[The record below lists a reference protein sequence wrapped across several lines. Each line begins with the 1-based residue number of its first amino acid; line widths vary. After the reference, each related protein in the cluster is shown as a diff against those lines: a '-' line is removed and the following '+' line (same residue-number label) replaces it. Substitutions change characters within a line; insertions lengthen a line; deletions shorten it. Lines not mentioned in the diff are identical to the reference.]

1 MPAES
6 SFQKKPL
13 KKRRTKR
20 EKKKKRNILIHND
33 LPDRYQDKWF
43 AKKTPEGVSYEL
55 AQTFQGD
62 GTSVYTDTKQMLYYD
77 PNRSWTILT
86 KLQNECEG
94 TDKVFFSCFNE
105 TEPYGGLLVRQLD
118 QKLQVILGN
127 NYYVETD
134 IPESKTST
142 LAIVKNGNNYS
153 VYLDEQLLQG
163 NINSSYESYGGTLLL
178 GCEKSP
184 EGDIIRTSAVTMEQF
199 VLYDS
204 ALDYGD
210 IIGWMSDHKSVLSKE
225 EKIKLLED
233 QYTGSLDYS
242 LPKAFVGDG
251 AGAYIDT
258 GCQLYYE
265 PSAQW
270 TLLADINS
278 DSTIPDGVYLSCF
291 AEEEEK
297 YRGLLLRK
305 SGTMLQIIVGNN
317 TYVET
322 LLEEDRSTKIAIT
335 KDIDNYTI
343 YVNGIPIAKELV
355 SPCDAY
361 LGNLLIGCQETSE
374 FEKFRFSQLTVNRVE
389 IQMKILSE
397 KEIQSW

>member
-1 MPAES
+1 
-6 SFQKKPL
+6 
-13 KKRRTKR
+13 
-20 EKKKKRNILIHND
+20 
-33 LPDRYQDKWF
+33 
-43 AKKTPEGVSYEL
+43 
-55 AQTFQGD
+55 
-62 GTSVYTDTKQMLYYD
+62 
-77 PNRSWTILT
+77 
-86 KLQNECEG
+86 
-94 TDKVFFSCFNE
+94 
-105 TEPYGGLLVRQLD
+105 
-118 QKLQVILGN
+118 
-127 NYYVETD
+127 
-134 IPESKTST
+134 
-142 LAIVKNGNNYS
+142 
-153 VYLDEQLLQG
+153 
-163 NINSSYESYGGTLLL
+163 
-178 GCEKSP
+178 
-184 EGDIIRTSAVTMEQF
+184 MEQ
-199 VLYDS
+199 
-204 ALDYGD
+204 
-210 IIGWMSDHKSVLSKE
+210 
-225 EKIKLLED
+225 
-233 QYTGSLDYS
+233 
-242 LPKAFVGDG
+242 
-251 AGAYIDT
+251 GAYIDT

-278 DSTIPDGVYLSCF
+278 DSAIPDGVYLSCF

-317 TYVET
+317 IYVET

-389 IQMKILSE
+389 IQKKILSE